1 MTVKWNKEE
10 IKVEENKVDRRKA
23 PIMLYVAPTLME
35 IEIED
40 KSFSVFFFFAMDPVI
55 YTWPETM
62 KHRERAESIIH

>member
-40 KSFSVFFFFAMDPVI
+40 KSFSVFFFCHGSCHIHVAGNN
-55 YTWPETM
+55 EAS
-62 KHRERAESIIH
+62 RES

>member
-40 KSFSVFFFFAMDPVI
+40 KSFSVFFFLPWI
-55 YTWPETM
+55 LSYTRGR
-62 KHRERAESIIH
+62 KQ

>member
-23 PIMLYVAPTLME
+23 PIMLYVAPTSME

-40 KSFSVFFFFAMDPVI
+40 KSFFSFFLP
-55 YTWPETM
+55 
-62 KHRERAESIIH
+62 